1 MAAIVI
7 QEREKTLAKVLVAVV
22 IFAFVAPN
30 FAQEWSADYL
40 NQESRRRENLE
51 SKVADLTERLAGIE
65 DQRQLLRRFINDY
78 RKWEGSGSLDDHKLI
93 DWVRTMDAIKE
104 RRKLFQIGFN
114 FGDQRQLNPD
124 TSRFTDGST
133 VSMNLVEMRVEMDM
147 LHDMDFL
154 MFMESLD
161 QGASALFFP
170 TQCEI
175 DRKSE
180 SFALQQR
187 VNLTADCLIK
197 WLAVRDPDR
206 KAAAENGGG
215 EGEGEGG
222 SAQSGQAEGEQQ
234 GS

>member
-7 QEREKTLAKVLVAVV
+7 QEREKTLAKIMVAVV
-22 IFAFVAPN
+22 LFALVAPK
-30 FAQEWSADYL
+30 FANEWGTEYL

-51 SKVADLTERLAGIE
+51 AKVADLTERLAGIE

-78 RKWEGSGSLDDHKLI
+78 RKWDDSGSLDDHNLI
-93 DWVRTMDAIKE
+93 SWVRTMEAIKNQ
-104 RRKLFQIGFN
+104 RKLFDISFN
-114 FGDQRQLNPD
+114 FGDQRQLNPGD
-124 TSRFTDGST
+124 SKFTDGST
-133 VSMNLVEMRVEMDM
+133 AAISLVEMQVEMDM

-161 QGASALFFP
+161 QGTSALFFP

-175 DRKSE
+175 QRTTAE
-180 SFALQQR
+180 FALQQR
-187 VNLTADCLIK
+187 VNMHSSCVIK

-206 KAAAENGGG
+206 KASQN
-215 EGEGEGG
+215 EGEAGET
-222 SAQSGQAEGEQQ
+222 AQSGAAGTSPQ